1 MVVRTR
7 AGHFL
12 EVEEE
17 AELRKR
23 DFQQAVVVVEFR
35 LAETV
40 VKVTLL
46 TLQEQ
51 MRSTVQGAAV
61 EADFTLVELV
71 EQMQEVGV
79 IQAVQVF
86 QTEEVA
92 AVEVH
97 RWCRAVLLQ
106 VVKVVVES

>member
-7 AGHFL
+7 EGNFL

-23 DFQQAVVVVEFR
+23 DFQQAVVIMQVRRV
-35 LAETV
+35 ETV

-61 EADFTLVELV
+61 EAD
-71 EQMQEVGV
+71 
-79 IQAVQVF
+79 
-86 QTEEVA
+86 
-92 AVEVH
+92 
-97 RWCRAVLLQ
+97 
-106 VVKVVVES
+106 